1 MPGNNTLSVAND
13 VLNLQ
18 TADGQ
23 QKRQTRKEINR
34 RDTLSDARETRRWSR
49 SSGVQC
55 GCGGRGKGSGLP
67 TNEDK
72 RERERGRENPSV
84 AAPEG
89 VVGPSLTSCSLSY
102 RLDFVRWLR
111 ATESQGDAHAPPLT
125 MSLCKTWLAKIT
137 RKSAQ

>member
-1 MPGNNTLSVAND
+1 MHAKLAVGHVQVA
-13 VLNLQ
+13 
-18 TADGQ
+18 
-23 QKRQTRKEINR
+23 
-34 RDTLSDARETRRWSR
+34 SSPDAAAEEK
-49 SSGVQC
+49 GA
-55 GCGGRGKGSGLP
+55 GCPLMK
-67 TNEDK
+67 T

-102 RLDFVRWLR
+102 KLDFVRWLR